1 MGHGSMLAEI
11 ILSYAPDCTLIP
23 LKVSCAD
30 PKVTD
35 LVVSA
40 LQDCIDV
47 HDADLICMAFSIP
60 ESGELLEVIQ
70 RADRKGII
78 MISASGNIGDSK
90 GILYPAGY
98 QEVICVGALD
108 GQGNPASYS
117 MIQGVD
123 VFEDGTWKQAQGTS
137 VACARVTGMFA
148 QGKWQ
153 SRHDVQ

>member
-1 MGHGSMLAEI
+1 MLAEI
-11 ILSYAPDCTLIP
+11 ILSYAPDCTLIL

-47 HDADLICMAFSIP
+47 YDADLICMAFSIP

-70 RADRKGII
+70 RTDRKGII

-98 QEVICVGALD
+98 QEVICVGGHL
-108 GQGNPASYS
+108 
-117 MIQGVD
+117 
-123 VFEDGTWKQAQGTS
+123 
-137 VACARVTGMFA
+137 TG
-148 QGKWQ
+148 KEILLPT
-153 SRHDVQ
+153 V

>member
-1 MGHGSMLAEI
+1 MLAEI

-60 ESGELLEVIQ
+60 ESGELHEVIQ

-123 VFEDGTWKQAQGTS
+123 VFEDGT
-137 VACARVTGMFA
+137 
-148 QGKWQ
+148 
-153 SRHDVQ
+153 

>member
-1 MGHGSMLAEI
+1 MLAEI

-23 LKVSCAD
+23 LKVSC
-30 PKVTD
+30 T
-35 LVVSA
+35 
-40 LQDCIDV
+40 
-47 HDADLICMAFSIP
+47 
-60 ESGELLEVIQ
+60 
-70 RADRKGII
+70 DRKGII

-98 QEVICVGALD
+98 QKVICVGALD

-117 MIQGVD
+117 KIQGVD

-148 QGKWQ
+148 QGEWQ